1 MTLDDQLRRHDPAR
15 DVPDDLARSPRAM
28 ATLARVTA
36 TGPSATPL
44 RPVRRTH
51 AARYALVAVV
61 AVAGLVV
68 APILGADDAAFATWD
83 ADPRPATAQEA
94 ARYAKECAGWTRVPL
109 GDYQPQV
116 VEVRG
121 SWVMTYLASADGEAQ
136 CLRSTAP
143 SPDFVDGEN
152 ESMSGPLAETPPAD
166 GLATIGVL
174 KTSGGLSS
182 TQFMVAGKAGSKV
195 TGVVFEAQGRRVR
208 ATVTNG
214 RFTAWWPQRE
224 PDNLWGL
231 LMDETGFNGSTNP
244 RVSIT
249 LSDGTSHTERIR
261 DYDVNY

>member
-1 MTLDDQLRRHDPAR
+1 MTLDDQLRHHDPAH
-15 DVPDDLARSPRAM
+15 DVPDDLGRSPRAM

-36 TGPSATPL
+36 TEQTVRPL
-44 RPVRRTH
+44 RRKRV
-51 AARYALVAVV
+51 ARYAVAAVV
-61 AVAGLVV
+61 AVVGVVV

-83 ADPRPATAQEA
+83 ADPQPATRQEA
-94 ARYAKECAGWTRVPL
+94 AHYAKECAEWTRVPL

-143 SPDFVDGEN
+143 SPGFVDGEN
-152 ESMSGPLAETPPAD
+152 ESMSGALPDTPPAD
-166 GLATIGVL
+166 GLATTGVL

-182 TQFMVAGKAGSKV
+182 TQFMVAGKAGPEV
-195 TGVVFEAQGRRVR
+195 TGVVFEAQGRQVR

-231 LMDETGFNGSTNP
+231 IMDETGYNGSTNP
-244 RVSIT
+244 RVTIT

-261 DYDVNY
+261 KYDVNY